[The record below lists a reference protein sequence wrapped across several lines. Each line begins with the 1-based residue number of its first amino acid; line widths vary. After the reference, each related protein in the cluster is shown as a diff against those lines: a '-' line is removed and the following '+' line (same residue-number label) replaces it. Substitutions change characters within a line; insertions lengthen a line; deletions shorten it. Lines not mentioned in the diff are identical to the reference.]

1 MADLELNKIAKSFG
15 GVVALSAA
23 SLHCYRGEVH
33 GLVGQNGAG
42 KSTLVKTLSGVLRSD
57 SGTIMLFGQPLR
69 IGSPADAVRAGIGMV
84 FQELSLI
91 PDLTVA
97 ANIYFGHEQLDPL
110 GGISQNRLRRASLEL
125 FERMGVTPI
134 DPSAEVRDLPL
145 AQRQMVEIAKVL
157 ARDPKVIILDEAT
170 SALGR
175 KDADWLLGYSRTLA
189 NEGRIIIYITHN
201 LREIRHVSDRITVYR
216 NGQDVGVCD
225 PATTSTDELVD
236 LILGRRASRLYPPRG
251 TPIGNETPLEVR
263 DLSGGRRLNGVSFKL
278 RQGEILGI
286 GGLTGQGQDELF
298 RGLYGMLRTTGEI
311 AVNGRPTHITNPQRA
326 LGQGIQ
332 LALVPED
339 RSTQGL
345 VAPMSVAHNLSMAVL
360 PQLLRWGL
368 IAGAAE
374 NALVS
379 NMVGRLSIK
388 VGDLTA
394 PVMRLSGGNQQ
405 KVVLGKLLA
414 ARPRILLLY
423 DCTRGVDVGTKA
435 EIFQLLRDLS
445 AQGSSILLYS
455 TDVDELIKMADRVLV
470 MRQGQIE
477 AELSGAT
484 QTEENIIRASMGEPI
499 KQSADGGMPT
509 GAAVTQVM

>member
-1 MADLELNKIAKSFG
+1 
-15 GVVALSAA
+15 
-23 SLHCYRGEVH
+23 
-33 GLVGQNGAG
+33 
-42 KSTLVKTLSGVLRSD
+42 
-57 SGTIMLFGQPLR
+57 
-69 IGSPADAVRAGIGMV
+69 
-84 FQELSLI
+84 
-91 PDLTVA
+91 
-97 ANIYFGHEQLDPL
+97 
-110 GGISQNRLRRASLEL
+110 
-125 FERMGVTPI
+125 
-134 DPSAEVRDLPL
+134 
-145 AQRQMVEIAKVL
+145 
-157 ARDPKVIILDEAT
+157 
-170 SALGR
+170 
-175 KDADWLLGYSRTLA
+175 
-189 NEGRIIIYITHN
+189 
-201 LREIRHVSDRITVYR
+201 
-216 NGQDVGVCD
+216 
-225 PATTSTDELVD
+225 
-236 LILGRRASRLYPPRG
+236 
-251 TPIGNETPLEVR
+251 
-263 DLSGGRRLNGVSFKL
+263 LNGVSFKL